1 MPWDVQAVFC
11 RRRHQPRRPPLA
23 KIRPRSPAPA
33 IGPGTG
39 YGSCGIDQDR
49 PGEMGSGAVA
59 HDMKNLGN
67 IERLAGHNAT
77 KREKI
82 GAKLTIDERV
92 RSDERTATD
101 DIVVAEQRA
110 IGAQENLLD
119 QCPSTCGQRS
129 QHILQVLGV
138 VGQTVC

>member
-1 MPWDVQAVFC
+1 
-11 RRRHQPRRPPLA
+11 
-23 KIRPRSPAPA
+23 
-33 IGPGTG
+33 
-39 YGSCGIDQDR
+39 
-49 PGEMGSGAVA
+49 MGSGAVA

-119 QCPSTCGQRS
+119 QCPSR
-129 QHILQVLGV
+129 QHILGALEDGCQRERIVAGDRDA
-138 VGQTVC
+138 